1 MAQGFL
7 YLVAIIDWA
16 TRAVL
21 AWRLSNTMDT
31 GFCIAALDEA
41 VARHGT
47 PARHIAAP
55 SDRLPKWVKGGC
67 GRQAHGIAGLTPAPE
82 IPRAARHLRFVPTPE
97 LVNFTRS
104 PRRRR

>member
-67 GRQAHGIAGLTPAPE
+67 GRPAILKVGIWAGFIGFFGYSST
-82 IPRAARHLRFVPTPE
+82 RAGW
-97 LVNFTRS
+97 
-104 PRRRR
+104 